1 MYRLK
6 RIKLVKLI
14 QKARSNKRNQII
26 LVDQKKV
33 HDRICRTPCRER
45 EKRMKE
51 NKMTKPDQE
60 ATNS

>member
-6 RIKLVKLI
+6 GIKLVKLI

-33 HDRICRTPCRER
+33 HD
-45 EKRMKE
+45 
-51 NKMTKPDQE
+51 
-60 ATNS
+60 